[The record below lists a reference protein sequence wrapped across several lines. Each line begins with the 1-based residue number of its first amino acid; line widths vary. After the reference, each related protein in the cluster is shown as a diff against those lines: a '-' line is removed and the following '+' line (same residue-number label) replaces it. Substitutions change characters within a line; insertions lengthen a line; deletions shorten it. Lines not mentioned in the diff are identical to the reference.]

1 MCATITIQLE
11 CTPAIIVCK
20 YIYSTYSYGVNG
32 AIRHLVL
39 TVDKWEVS
47 FRCTQA
53 QVTIVFKQITE
64 RTLPLLSLVLEHNA
78 KQIID
83 L

>member
-20 YIYSTYSYGVNG
+20 YIYSTYSYGVNV

-39 TVDKWEVS
+39 TVDKCEVS
-47 FRCTQA
+47 FHCTQA
-53 QVTIVFKQITE
+53 QVTIEQVTIE
-64 RTLPLLSLVLEHNA
+64 CTLPLLSLVLEHSA